1 MSNNL
6 NSNKMNILH
15 RKLYESATFLEVIV
29 GIVALIPIVFSLL
42 FLLEQMALMNF
53 REEKALTQ
61 FMYIAF
67 EIIIAVEFAKLIFVH
82 TIDTT
87 VEIIIMAIVR
97 QIIVEHTSPVD
108 TFILVT
114 SVAVLCVVRKYL
126 FIRELDKITADKKD

>member
-1 MSNNL
+1 
-6 NSNKMNILH
+6 MNILH